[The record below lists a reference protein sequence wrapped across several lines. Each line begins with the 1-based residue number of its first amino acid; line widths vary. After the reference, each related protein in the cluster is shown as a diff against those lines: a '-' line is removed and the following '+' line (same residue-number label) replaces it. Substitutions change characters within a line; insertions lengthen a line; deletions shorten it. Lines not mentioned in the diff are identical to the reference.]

1 MNKLYVYK
9 EYPILNGGEVDEKV
23 NDYIERVVKPENRL
37 RLMATIDINS
47 LYGVMA
53 EMESIPC
60 L

>member
-1 MNKLYVYK
+1 MYK